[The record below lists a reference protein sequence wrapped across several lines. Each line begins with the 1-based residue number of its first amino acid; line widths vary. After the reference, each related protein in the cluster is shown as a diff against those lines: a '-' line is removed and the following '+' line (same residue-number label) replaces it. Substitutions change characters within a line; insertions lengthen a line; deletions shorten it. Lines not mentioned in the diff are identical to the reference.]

1 MLEGRSVR
9 DVRFADRYG
18 VVVVGLHRHPTLQQ
32 LDPELDVLDSMSAG
46 EQLKNLRLSV
56 GDMLLVRGSEERLH
70 TLCNDEDLTVLSGV
84 DYEKPRYERAL
95 LAVVIFVIAVTLAGF
110 RVVSPAIMGLAGV
123 LVMLATRCVT
133 PRTAFRIDWR
143 VIIMIGA
150 LLTLGLAMERS
161 GAGEFIARGILPIS
175 AAVGPHGM
183 LVVQMLLTIALSI
196 PMSNQAA
203 ALVMLPV
210 GIHTAIDLGLNP
222 RTFAIATCLAAS
234 CSFVTPFEP
243 ASALVYG
250 AGRYRV
256 RDYLL
261 VGTPV
266 TIVTLVAL
274 AIGVPL
280 VWPF

>member
-1 MLEGRSVR
+1 
-9 DVRFADRYG
+9 
-18 VVVVGLHRHPTLQQ
+18 
-32 LDPELDVLDSMSAG
+32 
-46 EQLKNLRLSV
+46 
-56 GDMLLVRGSEERLH
+56 
-70 TLCNDEDLTVLSGV
+70 
-84 DYEKPRYERAL
+84 
-95 LAVVIFVIAVTLAGF
+95 
-110 RVVSPAIMGLAGV
+110 
-123 LVMLATRCVT
+123 
-133 PRTAFRIDWR
+133 
-143 VIIMIGA
+143 
-150 LLTLGLAMERS
+150 
-161 GAGEFIARGILPIS
+161 
-175 AAVGPHGM
+175 
-183 LVVQMLLTIALSI
+183 MLLTIALSI

-266 TIVTLVAL
+266 TIVTLVVL